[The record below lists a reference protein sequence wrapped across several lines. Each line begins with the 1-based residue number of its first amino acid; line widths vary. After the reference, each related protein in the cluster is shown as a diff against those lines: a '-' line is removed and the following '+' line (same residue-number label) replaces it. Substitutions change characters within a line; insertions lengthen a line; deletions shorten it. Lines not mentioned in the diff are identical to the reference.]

1 MVATNRRTGE
11 ELLDLFER
19 HVNPGWA
26 RLNRLMGLT
35 AVEVRGEG
43 SVVWD
48 AEGNE
53 YIDLTS
59 GISSLNMGHRHPRV
73 VRAVREQLERVA
85 LSARILL
92 NENQIMLADKLAE
105 VTPGDLEYCFFT
117 HSGTEAVEGALKL
130 ARAATGRTDFVAAK
144 NSFHGK
150 SMGALSA
157 SGKDD
162 YKEPFRPLVPGF
174 SHVAFGDADALEAA
188 LTDRTAAVI
197 LEPIQG
203 EAGVIVPPDDYLPRV
218 RDLCDQNGSLL
229 ILDEVQ
235 TGLGRTG
242 RDFACQHWDVVP
254 DIMTLAKSLGGGV
267 MPLGAIVGREM
278 VFRVFDKQF
287 LIHSTTT
294 GGNPLACAAGLAALE
309 VLAQERLA
317 HQAARKGK
325 YVMERLHEMSDRLDG
340 ALAEVRGKGLHIGME
355 FTSDSFGG
363 LYYAEL
369 VREKVLTVPALN
381 DFRMMRITPA
391 LNIPDAVLEE
401 GMDRVERAMRSAFE
415 LHSQL

>member
-340 ALAEVRGKGLHIGME
+340 ALAEME